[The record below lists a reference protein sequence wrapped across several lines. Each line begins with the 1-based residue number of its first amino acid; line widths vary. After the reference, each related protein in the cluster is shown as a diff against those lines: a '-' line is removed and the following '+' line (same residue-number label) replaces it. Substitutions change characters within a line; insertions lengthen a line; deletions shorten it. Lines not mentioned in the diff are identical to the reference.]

1 MQPNRL
7 RKDLPGATEP
17 RPMPPGT
24 LGELRDSLSHEEL
37 EDLEDLE
44 DYYATLDDDE
54 HREDDAHESEEGGI
68 HRIKP

>member
-1 MQPNRL
+1 
-7 RKDLPGATEP
+7 
-17 RPMPPGT
+17 MPPGT